1 MTPVTSSPT
10 PGLRTFSSSATAA
23 DLRSASTITFDVE
36 TNALR
41 PRDVTTIHCC
51 AIHKGNQTQLLKD
64 PKEWLEILENA
75 EVLVGHNIIQ
85 YDIPA
90 ILNVYPEFKPK
101 GKLIDTLILCR
112 MLYPNILDT
121 DFKKKWDGMP
131 IQLYGRH
138 SLEAY
143 GFRLG
148 YSKRHADLADFSE
161 LTEELA
167 ERCVCDVELN
177 VKLWH
182 RLQPKAESIP
192 CAVDLEMRFASLVA
206 LQERSGFAFNVQGA
220 LELECE
226 INQQLNTLSERLR
239 QRFPFVDGGLF
250 TPKRD
255 NGPRGYVAG
264 AAMCR
269 LVDLNPNSRDHI
281 AWVLQNHLDWKPE
294 EFTKEGKPKVDE
306 TVLSKIPG
314 AEDFVSHLT
323 LQKRLGQLST
333 GNNAWLKLVERDN
346 RIHGSV
352 ITVGCATA
360 RCSHVNPNMAQVP
373 AVRSVLGPECRALFG
388 PGRLGGGGSTKQ
400 VGVDLSGI
408 EARCLAHYLWPFDG
422 GLFADEVLNGD
433 IHTANQKAA
442 GLSSRDQAK
451 TFFYALM
458 YGAGAEK
465 LGLITGQD
473 GGKLK
478 RKYFRNMP
486 ALAKLTKA
494 VTDKAESEGFVKA
507 LDGRQIQIRSA
518 HSSLNFLL
526 QSAGAIISKLWYITC
541 YDELTKAGLVYGADW
556 SFLAHVHD
564 EIQFAALEQ
573 HSERVGE
580 LAVRSAAL
588 AGTALGFRIEVG
600 AEFKVGDTWAECH

>member
-1 MTPVTSSPT
+1 MV
-10 PGLRTFSSSATAA
+10 
-23 DLRSASTITFDVE
+23 TFDVE
-36 TNALR
+36 TNALKI
-41 PRDVTTIHCC
+41 RDVTKIHCC
-51 AIHKGNQTQLLKD
+51 AVSDGTNTVLYKD
-64 PKEWLEILENA
+64 SKEWLQVLEDA
-75 EVLVGHNIIQ
+75 DVLIGHNIIQ

-90 ILNVYPEFKPK
+90 IQQLYPTFKPK
-101 GKLIDTLILCR
+101 GKVVDTLILCR
-112 MLYPNILDT
+112 MLYPDILDR
-121 DFKKKWDGMP
+121 DFKKKWEGMP

-148 YSKRHADLADFSE
+148 YTKRHAGLEDFSV
-161 LTEELA
+161 LTDELA
-167 ERCVCDVELN
+167 ERCICDVELN
-177 VKLWH
+177 RKLWA
-182 RLQPKAESIP
+182 RLQPKADDIP
-192 CAVDLEMRFASLVA
+192 CAVDLEMRFAQLIA
-206 LQERSGFAFNVQGA
+206 LQERSGFGFNVQGA
-220 LELECE
+220 LELEAE
-226 INQQLNTLSERLR
+226 INQQLNTLGERLR

-255 NGPRGYVAG
+255 NKTRGYVGG

-269 LVDLNPNSRDHI
+269 LTDLNPNSRDHV
-281 AWVLQNHLDWKPE
+281 AWVLQTLLEWKPE

-314 AEDFVSHLT
+314 AEDFVSHFT

-333 GNNAWLKLVERDN
+333 GNNAWLKLVESDN

-373 AVRSVLGPECRALFG
+373 AVRSALGPECRALFG
-388 PGRLGGGGSTKQ
+388 PGLLGGGRSTKQ

-408 EARCLAHYLWPFDG
+408 EARCLAHYLWPFDNG
-422 GLFADEVLNGD
+422 KFADEVLNGD

-442 GLSSRDQAK
+442 GLATRDQAK

-473 GGKLK
+473 GAKLK

-486 ALAKLTKA
+486 ALASLSKRVVA
-494 VTDKAESEGFVKA
+494 KAEDEGFVKG
-507 LDGRQIQIRSA
+507 LDGRRIMIRSS
-518 HSSLNFLL
+518 HSALNFLL
-526 QSAGAIISKLWYITC
+526 QSAGAIISKLWYNTC
-541 YDELTKAGLVYGADW
+541 YDELTAAGFTYGVDW

-564 EIQFAALEQ
+564 EVQFAVAG
-573 HSERVGE
+573 ERAEELGLIAVGSS
-580 LAVRSAAL
+580 RL
-588 AGTALGFRIEVG
+588 AGDALGLRIAIDSEY
-600 AEFKVGDTWAECH
+600 KIGDNWAECH

>member
-1 MTPVTSSPT
+1 MV
-10 PGLRTFSSSATAA
+10 
-23 DLRSASTITFDVE
+23 TFDVE
-36 TNALR
+36 TNALKI
-41 PRDVTTIHCC
+41 RDVTKIHCC
-51 AIHKGNQTQLLKD
+51 AVSDGTNTVLYKD
-64 PKEWLEILENA
+64 SKEWLQVLEDA
-75 EVLVGHNIIQ
+75 DVLIGHNIIQ

-90 ILNVYPEFKPK
+90 IQQLYPTFKPK
-101 GKLIDTLILCR
+101 GKVVDTLILCR
-112 MLYPNILDT
+112 MLYPDILDR
-121 DFKKKWDGMP
+121 DFKKKWEGMP

-148 YSKRHADLADFSE
+148 YTKRHAGLEDFSV
-161 LTEELA
+161 LTDELA
-167 ERCVCDVELN
+167 ERCICDVELN
-177 VKLWH
+177 RKLWA
-182 RLQPKAESIP
+182 RLQPKADDIP
-192 CAVDLEMRFASLVA
+192 CAVDLEMRFAQLIA
-206 LQERSGFAFNVQGA
+206 LQERSGFGFNVQGA
-220 LELECE
+220 LELEAE
-226 INQQLNTLSERLR
+226 INQQLNTLGERLR

-255 NGPRGYVAG
+255 NATRGYIAG
-264 AAMCR
+264 AEMCR

-281 AWVLQNHLDWKPE
+281 AWVLQNQLEWKPTD
-294 EFTKEGKPKVDE
+294 FTETGKPKVDE

-388 PGRLGGGGSTKQ
+388 PGNLGGDKCTKQ

-408 EARCLAHYLWPFDG
+408 EARCLAHYLWPFDDG
-422 GLFADEVLNGD
+422 KFADEVLNGD

-442 GLSSRDQAK
+442 GLATRDQAK

-473 GGKLK
+473 GAKLK

-486 ALAKLTKA
+486 ALAELTKR
-494 VTDKAESEGFVKA
+494 VTEKAESEGFIKA
-507 LDGRQIQIRSA
+507 LDGRQIKIRSS
-518 HSSLNFLL
+518 HSALNFLL
-526 QSAGAIISKLWYITC
+526 QSAGAIISKLWYNIC
-541 YDELTKAGLVYGADW
+541 YDQLVEAGFTYDKDFAFLV
-556 SFLAHVHD
+556 HCQD
-564 EIQFAALEQ
+564 EIQFSVAAER
-573 HSERVGE
+573 SEE
-580 LAVRSAAL
+580 LGIIAVRSAAL
-588 AGTALGFRIEVG
+588 AGNELGVRIEIG
-600 AEFKVGDTWAECH
+600 AEYKVGSNWAECH

>member
-10 PGLRTFSSSATAA
+10 PSSKTSSSTATADA
-23 DLRSASTITFDVE
+23 LRSASTVTFDVE

-51 AIHKGNQTQLLKD
+51 AIHKGSQTQLLED

-90 ILNVYPEFKPK
+90 IQQVYPKFKPK
-101 GKLIDTLILCR
+101 GKVIDTLILCR
-112 MLYPNILDT
+112 MLYPNILDI

-148 YSKRHADLADFSE
+148 YNKRHAGLSDFSK
-161 LTEELA
+161 LTKELA

-177 VKLWH
+177 VKLWL
-182 RLQPKAESIP
+182 RLQPKADSIP
-192 CAVDLEMRFASLVA
+192 CAVDLEMRFAQLIA

-226 INQQLNTLSERLR
+226 INGQLNTLSERLR
-239 QRFPFVDGGLF
+239 QRFPFVDGGIF

-255 NGPRGYVAG
+255 NGPRGYVAD
-264 AAMCR
+264 ASMCR

-281 AWVLQNHLDWKPE
+281 AWVLQNHLEWKPE
-294 EFTKEGKPKVDE
+294 EFTDTGKPKVDE

-314 AEDFVSHLT
+314 AEDFVEILT

-360 RCSHVNPNMAQVP
+360 RCAHVSPNMAQVP
-373 AVRSVLGPECRALFG
+373 AVRSALGPECRALFG

-408 EARCLAHYLWPFDG
+408 EARCLAHYLWPFDDG
-422 GLFADEVLNGD
+422 KFADEVLNGD
-433 IHTANQKAA
+433 IHSANQKAA

-473 GGKLK
+473 GKKLK

-486 ALAKLTKA
+486 ALALLTER
-494 VTDKAESEGFVKA
+494 VVEKAESEGFVKG
-507 LDGRQIQIRSA
+507 LDGRQIQIRSS

-541 YDELTKAGLVYGADW
+541 FDELTKAGLVYGTDW

-580 LAVRSAAL
+580 LAVRAAAL
-588 AGTALGFRIEVG
+588 AGEALGFRIAIG
-600 AEFKVGDTWAECH
+600 AEYKVGNSWAECH

>member
-1 MTPVTSSPT
+1 MV
-10 PGLRTFSSSATAA
+10 
-23 DLRSASTITFDVE
+23 TFDVE
-36 TNALR
+36 TNALKI
-41 PRDVTTIHCC
+41 RDVTKVHCC
-51 AIHKGNQTQLLKD
+51 AVFDGTNTTLYKNA
-64 PKEWLEILENA
+64 KEWISILENA
-75 EVLVGHNIIQ
+75 DVLIGHNIIQ

-90 ILNVYPEFKPK
+90 IQQVYPSFKPK
-101 GKLIDTLILCR
+101 GKVVDTLILCR
-112 MLYPNILDT
+112 MLYPDILDR
-121 DFKKKWDGMP
+121 DFQKKWEGMP

-148 YSKRHADLADFSE
+148 YSKRHAGLEDFSV
-161 LTEELA
+161 LTDELA

-177 VKLWH
+177 LKLWR
-182 RLQPKAESIP
+182 RLQPKADDIP
-192 CAVDLEMRFASLVA
+192 CAVDLEMRFAQLIA
-206 LQERSGFAFNVQGA
+206 LQERSGFGFNVQGA
-220 LELECE
+220 LELEAQ
-226 INQQLNTLSERLR
+226 INEQLNTLGERLR

-255 NGPRGYVAG
+255 NSSRGYVGG

-269 LVDLNPNSRDHI
+269 LTDLNPNSRDHV
-281 AWVLQNHLDWKPE
+281 AWVLQTLLEWKPE
-294 EFTKEGKPKVDE
+294 EFTKEGKPKLDE
-306 TVLSKIPG
+306 TILSKIPG
-314 AEDFVSHLT
+314 AEDFVSHFT

-333 GNNAWLKLVERDN
+333 GNNAWLKLVESDN

-388 PGRLGGGGSTKQ
+388 PGRLGGGRSTKQ

-408 EARCLAHYLWPFDG
+408 EARCLAHYLWPFDEG
-422 GLFADEVLNGD
+422 KFANEVLNGD

-442 GLSSRDQAK
+442 GLATRDQAK

-473 GGKLK
+473 GAKLK

-486 ALAKLTKA
+486 ALASLSKRVIA
-494 VTDKAESEGFVKA
+494 KAEDEGFVKG
-507 LDGRQIQIRSA
+507 LDGRQIRIRSS
-518 HSSLNFLL
+518 HSALNFLL

-541 YDELTKAGLVYGADW
+541 FEELSKAGFEYGVDW

-564 EIQFAALEQ
+564 EVQFAVAA
-573 HSERVGE
+573 ERAEE
-580 LAVRSAAL
+580 LGLIAVRSSRL
-588 AGTALGFRIEVG
+588 AGDALGLRIG
-600 AEFKVGDTWAECH
+600 IDSEFKIGDTWAECH

>member
-1 MTPVTSSPT
+1 
-10 PGLRTFSSSATAA
+10 
-23 DLRSASTITFDVE
+23 
-36 TNALR
+36 
-41 PRDVTTIHCC
+41 
-51 AIHKGNQTQLLKD
+51 
-64 PKEWLEILENA
+64 
-75 EVLVGHNIIQ
+75 
-85 YDIPA
+85 
-90 ILNVYPEFKPK
+90 
-101 GKLIDTLILCR
+101 

-121 DFKKKWDGMP
+121 DFKKKWEGMP

-148 YSKRHADLADFSE
+148 YNKRHADLADFTK
-161 LTEELA
+161 LTKELA

-177 VKLWH
+177 VKLWS
-182 RLQPKAESIP
+182 RLQPKADSIP
-192 CAVDLEMRFASLVA
+192 CAVDLEMRFASLIS

-220 LELECE
+220 LELEAE
-226 INQQLNTLSERLR
+226 INGQLNILSERLR

-281 AWVLQNHLDWKPE
+281 AWLLQNHLGWKPE

-333 GNNAWLKLVERDN
+333 GANAWLKLVERDN

-422 GLFADEVLNGD
+422 GAFADEVLNGD
-433 IHTANQKAA
+433 IHTANQNAA

-473 GGKLK
+473 GKKLK

-486 ALAKLTKA
+486 ALAKLTEA
-494 VTDKAESEGFVKA
+494 VTNKAESEGFIKA

-541 YDELTKAGLVYGADW
+541 FDELSKAGFTYGVDW

-564 EIQFAALEQ
+564 EIQFAVTANRAE
-573 HSERVGE
+573 E
-580 LAVRSAAL
+580 LGAIAVRASCL
-588 AGTALGFRIEVG
+588 AGNALGLRVAIDS
-600 AEFKVGDTWAECH
+600 EFKIGTSWAECH

>member
-1 MTPVTSSPT
+1 MV
-10 PGLRTFSSSATAA
+10 
-23 DLRSASTITFDVE
+23 TFDVE
-36 TNALR
+36 TNALKI
-41 PRDVTTIHCC
+41 RDVTKIHCC
-51 AIHKGNQTQLLKD
+51 AVSDGKNTVLYKD
-64 PKEWLEILENA
+64 PKEWLQVLEDA
-75 EVLVGHNIIQ
+75 DVLIGHNIIQ

-90 ILNVYPEFKPK
+90 IQQLYPTFKPK
-101 GKLIDTLILCR
+101 GKVVDTLILCR
-112 MLYPNILDT
+112 MLYPDILDR
-121 DFKKKWDGMP
+121 DFQKKWEGMP

-148 YSKRHADLADFSE
+148 YTKRHAGLTDFSV
-161 LTEELA
+161 LTDELA

-177 VKLWH
+177 RKLWA
-182 RLQPKAESIP
+182 RLQPKADDIP
-192 CAVDLEMRFASLVA
+192 CAVDLEMRFAQLIA
-206 LQERSGFAFNVQGA
+206 LQERSGFGFNVQGA
-220 LELECE
+220 LELEAE
-226 INQQLNTLSERLR
+226 INQQLNTLGERLR

-255 NGPRGYVAG
+255 NKTRGYVAG

-269 LVDLNPNSRDHI
+269 LVDLNPNSRDHV
-281 AWVLQNHLDWKPE
+281 AWVLQTLLEWKPE

-314 AEDFVSHLT
+314 AEDFVSHFT

-333 GNNAWLKLVERDN
+333 GNNAWLKLVESDN

-388 PGRLGGGGSTKQ
+388 PGRLGGGRSTKQ

-408 EARCLAHYLWPFDG
+408 EARCLAHYLWPFDDG
-422 GLFADEVLNGD
+422 KFADEVLNGD

-442 GLSSRDQAK
+442 GLATRDQAK

-473 GGKLK
+473 GAKLK

-486 ALAKLTKA
+486 ALASLSKRVVA
-494 VTDKAESEGFVKA
+494 KAEDEGFVKA
-507 LDGRQIQIRSA
+507 LDGRQIRIRSS
-518 HSSLNFLL
+518 HSALNFLL

-541 YDELTKAGLVYGADW
+541 FDELSKAGFEYGVDW
-556 SFLAHVHD
+556 IFLAHIHD
-564 EIQFAALEQ
+564 EVQFAVAA
-573 HSERVGE
+573 ERAEE
-580 LAVRSAAL
+580 LGAIAVRASGLAGAAL
-588 AGTALGFRIEVG
+588 GLRVAIDS
-600 AEFKVGDTWAECH
+600 EFKIGTNWEECH

>member
-1 MTPVTSSPT
+1 
-10 PGLRTFSSSATAA
+10 
-23 DLRSASTITFDVE
+23 VE
-36 TNALR
+36 TNALKT
-41 PRDVTTIHCC
+41 RDVTKIHCC
-51 AIHKGNQTQLLKD
+51 VVNDGSGSVLYKD
-64 PKEWLEILENA
+64 PKEWLPILEQA
-75 EVLVGHNIIQ
+75 DELVGHNIIQ

-90 ILNVYPEFKPK
+90 IQTVYPEFKPR
-101 GKLIDTLILCR
+101 GKQIDTLILCR

-121 DFKKKWDGMP
+121 DLKKKWEGMP
-131 IQLYGRH
+131 MQLYGRH

-148 YSKRHADLADFSE
+148 HNKRHADLVDFSV

-177 VKLWH
+177 LKLWR
-182 RLQPKAESIP
+182 RLQPKADSIP
-192 CAVDLEMRFASLVA
+192 CAVDLEMRFAQLIA
-206 LQERSGFAFNVQGA
+206 LQERSGFGFNVQGA
-220 LELECE
+220 LELEAE

-255 NGPRGYVAG
+255 NAPRGYVAG

-269 LVDLNPNSRDHI
+269 LTDLNPNSREHI
-281 AWVLQNHLDWKPE
+281 AWVLQNSLEWKPD
-294 EFTKEGKPKVDE
+294 EFTDTGKPKVDE

-373 AVRSVLGPECRALFG
+373 AVRSALGPECRALFG
-388 PGRLGGGGSTKQ
+388 PGSLGRGRSTKQ

-408 EARCLAHYLWPFDG
+408 EARCLAHYLWPFDDG
-422 GLFADEVLNGD
+422 KFADEVLNGD

-442 GLSSRDQAK
+442 GLATRDQAK

-458 YGAGAEK
+458 YGAGPEK

-473 GGKLK
+473 GAALK

-486 ALAKLTKA
+486 ALASLTKRVIA
-494 VTDKAESEGFVKA
+494 KAEDEGFVKA
-507 LDGRQIQIRSA
+507 LDGRQIKIRSS
-518 HSSLNFLL
+518 HSALNFLL
-526 QSAGAIISKLWYITC
+526 QSAGAIISKLWYNVC
-541 YDELTKAGLVYGADW
+541 YDQLVEAGFTYGKDFAFLV
-556 SFLAHVHD
+556 HCQD
-564 EIQFAALEQ
+564 EIQFAVAE
-573 HSERVGE
+573 ERAEE
-580 LAVRSAAL
+580 LGLIAVRSAAL
-588 AGTALGFRIEVG
+588 AGDELGLRIEIG
-600 AEFKVGDTWAECH
+600 AEYKVGDNWAECH

>member
-1 MTPVTSSPT
+1 M
-10 PGLRTFSSSATAA
+10 
-23 DLRSASTITFDVE
+23 E
-36 TNALR
+36 TDALKT
-41 PRDVTTIHCC
+41 RDVTKIHCC
-51 AIHKGNQTQLLKD
+51 VVNDGSGSVLYKD
-64 PKEWLEILENA
+64 PKEWLPILEQA
-75 EVLVGHNIIQ
+75 DELVGHNIIQ

-90 ILNVYPEFKPK
+90 IQTVYPEFKPR
-101 GKLIDTLILCR
+101 GKQIDTLILCR

-121 DFKKKWDGMP
+121 DLKKKWEGMP
-131 IQLYGRH
+131 MQLYGRH

-148 YSKRHADLADFSE
+148 HNKRHADLVDFSV

-167 ERCVCDVELN
+167 ERCICDVELN
-177 VKLWH
+177 LKLWR
-182 RLQPKAESIP
+182 RLQPKADSIP
-192 CAVDLEMRFASLVA
+192 CAVDLEMRFAQLIA
-206 LQERSGFAFNVQGA
+206 LQERSGFGFNVQGA
-220 LELECE
+220 LELEAE
-226 INQQLNTLSERLR
+226 INQQLNTLGERLR

-255 NGPRGYVAG
+255 NKTRGYVGG

-269 LVDLNPNSRDHI
+269 LTDLNPNSRDHV
-281 AWVLQNHLDWKPE
+281 AWVLQTLLEWKPE

-314 AEDFVSHLT
+314 AEDFVSHFT

-333 GNNAWLKLVERDN
+333 GNNAWLKLVESDN

-373 AVRSVLGPECRALFG
+373 AVRSALGPECRALFG
-388 PGRLGGGGSTKQ
+388 PGLLGGGRSTKQ

-408 EARCLAHYLWPFDG
+408 EARCLAHYLWPFDDG
-422 GLFADEVLNGD
+422 KFADEVLNGD

-442 GLSSRDQAK
+442 GLATRDQAK

-473 GGKLK
+473 GAKLK

-486 ALAKLTKA
+486 ALASLSKRVVA
-494 VTDKAESEGFVKA
+494 KAEDEGFVKA
-507 LDGRQIQIRSA
+507 LDGRRIMIRSS
-518 HSSLNFLL
+518 HSALNFLL
-526 QSAGAIISKLWYITC
+526 QSAGAIISKLWYNTC
-541 YDELTKAGLVYGADW
+541 YDELTAAGFTYGVDW

-564 EIQFAALEQ
+564 EVQFAVAG
-573 HSERVGE
+573 ERAEELGLIAVGSS
-580 LAVRSAAL
+580 RL
-588 AGTALGFRIEVG
+588 AGDALGLRIAIDSEY
-600 AEFKVGDTWAECH
+600 KIGDNWAECH

>member
-1 MTPVTSSPT
+1 MV
-10 PGLRTFSSSATAA
+10 
-23 DLRSASTITFDVE
+23 TFDVE
-36 TNALR
+36 TNALKI
-41 PRDVTTIHCC
+41 RDVTKIHCC
-51 AIHKGNQTQLLKD
+51 AVSDGTNTVLYKD
-64 PKEWLEILENA
+64 SKEWLQVLEDA
-75 EVLVGHNIIQ
+75 DVLIGHNIIQ

-90 ILNVYPEFKPK
+90 IQQLYPTFKPK
-101 GKLIDTLILCR
+101 GKVVDTLILCR
-112 MLYPNILDT
+112 MLYPDILDR
-121 DFKKKWDGMP
+121 DFKKKWEGMP

-148 YSKRHADLADFSE
+148 YTKRHAGLEDFSV
-161 LTEELA
+161 LTDELA
-167 ERCVCDVELN
+167 ERCICDVELN
-177 VKLWH
+177 RKLWA
-182 RLQPKAESIP
+182 RLQPKADDIP
-192 CAVDLEMRFASLVA
+192 CAVDLEMRFAQLIA
-206 LQERSGFAFNVQGA
+206 LQERSGFGFNVQGA
-220 LELECE
+220 LELEAE
-226 INQQLNTLSERLR
+226 INQQLNTLGERLR

-255 NGPRGYVAG
+255 NKTRGYVGG

-269 LVDLNPNSRDHI
+269 LTDLNPNSRDHV
-281 AWVLQNHLDWKPE
+281 AWVLQTLLEWKPE

-314 AEDFVSHLT
+314 AEDFVSHFT

-333 GNNAWLKLVERDN
+333 GNNAWLKLVESDN

-388 PGRLGGGGSTKQ
+388 PGLLGGGRSTKQ

-408 EARCLAHYLWPFDG
+408 EARCLAHYLWPFDNG
-422 GLFADEVLNGD
+422 KFADEVLNGD

-442 GLSSRDQAK
+442 GLATRDQAK

-473 GGKLK
+473 GAKLK

-486 ALAKLTKA
+486 ALASLSKRVVA
-494 VTDKAESEGFVKA
+494 KAEDEGFVKG
-507 LDGRQIQIRSA
+507 LDGRRIMIRSS
-518 HSSLNFLL
+518 HSALNFLL
-526 QSAGAIISKLWYITC
+526 QSAGAIISKLWYNTC
-541 YDELTKAGLVYGADW
+541 YDELTAAGFTYGVDW

-564 EIQFAALEQ
+564 EVQFAVAG
-573 HSERVGE
+573 ERAEELGLIAVGSS
-580 LAVRSAAL
+580 RL
-588 AGTALGFRIEVG
+588 AGDALGLRIAIDSEY
-600 AEFKVGDTWAECH
+600 KIGDNWAECH

>member
-1 MTPVTSSPT
+1 
-10 PGLRTFSSSATAA
+10 L
-23 DLRSASTITFDVE
+23 STDDGV
-36 TNALR
+36 
-41 PRDVTTIHCC
+41 V
-51 AIHKGNQTQLLKD
+51 LLKD
-64 PKEWLEILENA
+64 SKKWLEILENA
-75 EVLVGHNIIQ
+75 DVLIGHNIIQ

-90 ILNVYPEFKPK
+90 IQRVYPKFKPK
-101 GKLIDTLILCR
+101 GKQIDTLILCR
-112 MLYPNILDT
+112 MLYPNIFDT
-121 DFKKKWDGMP
+121 DLKRKWEGMP

-148 YSKRHADLADFSE
+148 HNKRHADLSDFSE

-182 RLQPKAESIP
+182 RLQPKADSIP
-192 CAVDLEMRFASLVA
+192 CAVDLEMRFAQLIS
-206 LQERSGFAFNVQGA
+206 LQERSGFGFNVQGA
-220 LELECE
+220 LELEAD

-255 NGPRGYVAG
+255 NATRGYIAG
-264 AAMCR
+264 AEMCR

-281 AWVLQNHLDWKPE
+281 AWVLQNQLEWKPTD
-294 EFTKEGKPKVDE
+294 FTETGKPKVDE

-388 PGRLGGGGSTKQ
+388 PGFLGGGRSTKQ

-408 EARCLAHYLWPFDG
+408 EARCLAHYLWPFDDG
-422 GLFADEVLNGD
+422 QFANEVLNGD

-442 GLSSRDQAK
+442 GLATRDQAK

-473 GGKLK
+473 GEKLK
-478 RKYFRNMP
+478 KKYFRNMP
-486 ALAKLTKA
+486 ALAALTKRVVA
-494 VTDKAESEGFVKA
+494 KAEDEGFIKA
-507 LDGRQIQIRSA
+507 LDGRQIQIRSS
-518 HSSLNFLL
+518 HSALNFLL
-526 QSAGAIISKLWYITC
+526 QSAGAIISKLWYNTC
-541 YDELTKAGLVYGADW
+541 YDQITAEGFTYGKDW

-564 EIQFAALEQ
+564 EIQFAVKEEHAGQL
-573 HSERVGE
+573 G
-580 LAVRSAAL
+580 LIAVRASRL
-588 AGTALGFRIEVG
+588 AGDVLGLRI
-600 AEFKVGDTWAECH
+600 AIDSEFKIGTNWAECH

>member
-1 MTPVTSSPT
+1 V
-10 PGLRTFSSSATAA
+10 
-23 DLRSASTITFDVE
+23 FDVE

-41 PRDVTTIHCC
+41 SRNVTKIHCC
-51 AIHKGNQTQLLKD
+51 ALSTDDGVVLLRD
-64 PKEWLEILENA
+64 SKEWLEILENA
-75 EVLVGHNIIQ
+75 DVLVGHNIIQ

-90 ILNVYPEFKPK
+90 IQRVYPKFKPK
-101 GKLIDTLILCR
+101 GKLVDTLILCR
-112 MLYPNILDT
+112 MLYPNIFDT
-121 DFKKKWDGMP
+121 DLKRKWEGMP

-148 YSKRHADLADFSE
+148 HNKRHADLSDFSE

-167 ERCVCDVELN
+167 DRCVCDVELN

-182 RLQPKAESIP
+182 RLQPKADSIP
-192 CAVDLEMRFASLVA
+192 CAVDLEMRFAYLIS
-206 LQERSGFAFNVQGA
+206 LQERSGFGFNVQGA
-220 LELECE
+220 LELEAD

-255 NGPRGYVAG
+255 NATRGYIAG
-264 AAMCR
+264 AEMCR

-281 AWVLQNHLDWKPE
+281 AWVLQNQLEWKPTD
-294 EFTKEGKPKVDE
+294 FTETGKPKVDE

-388 PGRLGGGGSTKQ
+388 PGFLGGGRSTKQ

-408 EARCLAHYLWPFDG
+408 EARCLAHYLWPFDDG
-422 GLFADEVLNGD
+422 QFANEVLNGD

-442 GLSSRDQAK
+442 GLATRDQAK

-473 GGKLK
+473 GEKLK
-478 RKYFRNMP
+478 KKYFRNMP
-486 ALAKLTKA
+486 ALAALTKRVVA
-494 VTDKAESEGFVKA
+494 KAEDEGFIKA
-507 LDGRQIQIRSA
+507 LDGRQIKIRSS
-518 HSSLNFLL
+518 HSALNFLL
-526 QSAGAIISKLWYITC
+526 QSAGAIISKLWYNIC
-541 YDELTKAGLVYGADW
+541 YDQLVEAGFIYGKDFAFLV
-556 SFLAHVHD
+556 HCQD
-564 EIQFAALEQ
+564 EIQFSVTA
-573 HSERVGE
+573 ERAEE
-580 LAVRSAAL
+580 LGLIAVRSAAL
-588 AGTALGFRIEVG
+588 AGDALGLRIEIG
-600 AEFKVGDTWAECH
+600 AEYKIGNNWAECH

>member
-1 MTPVTSSPT
+1 MV
-10 PGLRTFSSSATAA
+10 
-23 DLRSASTITFDVE
+23 TFDVE
-36 TNALR
+36 TNALKI
-41 PRDVTTIHCC
+41 RDVTKIHCC
-51 AIHKGNQTQLLKD
+51 AVSDGTNTVLYKD
-64 PKEWLEILENA
+64 SKEWLQVLEDA
-75 EVLVGHNIIQ
+75 DVLIGHNIIQ

-90 ILNVYPEFKPK
+90 IQQLYPTFKPK
-101 GKLIDTLILCR
+101 GKVVDTLILCR
-112 MLYPNILDT
+112 MLYPDILDR
-121 DFKKKWDGMP
+121 DFKKKWEGMP

-148 YSKRHADLADFSE
+148 YTKRHAGLEDFSV
-161 LTEELA
+161 LTDELA
-167 ERCVCDVELN
+167 ERCICDVELN
-177 VKLWH
+177 RKLWA
-182 RLQPKAESIP
+182 RLQPKADDIP
-192 CAVDLEMRFASLVA
+192 CAVDLEMRFAQLIA
-206 LQERSGFAFNVQGA
+206 LQERSGFGFNVQGA
-220 LELECE
+220 LELEAE
-226 INQQLNTLSERLR
+226 INQQLNTLGERLR

-255 NGPRGYVAG
+255 NKTRGYVGG

-269 LVDLNPNSRDHI
+269 LTDLNPNSRDHV
-281 AWVLQNHLDWKPE
+281 AWVLQTLLEWKPE

-314 AEDFVSHLT
+314 AEDFVSHFT

-333 GNNAWLKLVERDN
+333 GNNAWLKLVESDN

-373 AVRSVLGPECRALFG
+373 AVRSALGPECRALFG
-388 PGRLGGGGSTKQ
+388 PGLLGGGRSTKQ

-408 EARCLAHYLWPFDG
+408 EARCLAHYLWPFDDG
-422 GLFADEVLNGD
+422 KFADEVLNGD

-442 GLSSRDQAK
+442 GLATRDQAK

-473 GGKLK
+473 GAKLK

-486 ALAKLTKA
+486 ALASLSKRVVA
-494 VTDKAESEGFVKA
+494 KAEDEGFVKG
-507 LDGRQIQIRSA
+507 LDGRRIMIRSS
-518 HSSLNFLL
+518 HSALNFLL
-526 QSAGAIISKLWYITC
+526 QSAGAIISKLWYNTC
-541 YDELTKAGLVYGADW
+541 YDELTAAGFTYGVDW

-564 EIQFAALEQ
+564 EVQFAVAG
-573 HSERVGE
+573 ERAEELGLIAVGSS
-580 LAVRSAAL
+580 RL
-588 AGTALGFRIEVG
+588 AGDALGLRIAIDSEY
-600 AEFKVGDTWAECH
+600 KIGDNWAECH

>member
-1 MTPVTSSPT
+1 M
-10 PGLRTFSSSATAA
+10 
-23 DLRSASTITFDVE
+23 E
-36 TNALR
+36 TNALKS
-41 PRDVTTIHCC
+41 RDVTKIHCC
-51 AIHKGNQTQLLKD
+51 ALSTDDGVVLLKD
-64 PKEWLEILENA
+64 SKKWLEILENA
-75 EVLVGHNIIQ
+75 DVLIGHNIIQ

-90 ILNVYPEFKPK
+90 IQRVYPKFKPK
-101 GKLIDTLILCR
+101 GKQIDTLILCR
-112 MLYPNILDT
+112 MLYPNIFDT
-121 DFKKKWDGMP
+121 DLKRKWEGMP

-148 YSKRHADLADFSE
+148 HNKRHADLSDFSE

-182 RLQPKAESIP
+182 RLQPKADSIP
-192 CAVDLEMRFASLVA
+192 CAVDLEMRFAQLIS
-206 LQERSGFAFNVQGA
+206 LQERSGFGFNVQGA
-220 LELECE
+220 LELEAD

-255 NGPRGYVAG
+255 NATRGYIAG
-264 AAMCR
+264 AEMCR

-281 AWVLQNHLDWKPE
+281 AWVLQNQLEWKPTD
-294 EFTKEGKPKVDE
+294 FTETGKPKVDE

-388 PGRLGGGGSTKQ
+388 PGFLGGGRSTKQ

-408 EARCLAHYLWPFDG
+408 EARCLAHYLWPFDDG
-422 GLFADEVLNGD
+422 QFANEVLNGD

-442 GLSSRDQAK
+442 GLATRDQAK

-473 GGKLK
+473 GEKLK
-478 RKYFRNMP
+478 KKYFRNMP
-486 ALAKLTKA
+486 ALAALTKRVVA
-494 VTDKAESEGFVKA
+494 KAEDEGFIKA
-507 LDGRQIQIRSA
+507 LDGRQIQIRSS
-518 HSSLNFLL
+518 HSALNFLL
-526 QSAGAIISKLWYITC
+526 QSAGAIISKLWYNTC
-541 YDELTKAGLVYGADW
+541 YDQITAEGFTYGKDW

-564 EIQFAALEQ
+564 EIQFAVKEEHAGQL
-573 HSERVGE
+573 G
-580 LAVRSAAL
+580 LIAVRASRL
-588 AGTALGFRIEVG
+588 AGDVLGLRI
-600 AEFKVGDTWAECH
+600 AIDSEFKIGTNWAECH

>member
-1 MTPVTSSPT
+1 M
-10 PGLRTFSSSATAA
+10 
-23 DLRSASTITFDVE
+23 FDVE
-36 TNALR
+36 TNALKS
-41 PRDVTTIHCC
+41 RDVTKIHCC
-51 AIHKGNQTQLLKD
+51 ALSTNDGVVLLRD
-64 PKEWLEILENA
+64 SKEWLEILENA
-75 EVLVGHNIIQ
+75 DVLIGHNIIQ

-90 ILNVYPEFKPK
+90 IQRVYPKFKPK
-101 GKLIDTLILCR
+101 GKQIDTLILCR
-112 MLYPNILDT
+112 MLYPNIFDT
-121 DFKKKWDGMP
+121 DLKRKWEGMP

-148 YSKRHADLADFSE
+148 HNKRHADLSDFSE

-182 RLQPKAESIP
+182 RLQPKADSIP
-192 CAVDLEMRFASLVA
+192 CAVDLEMRFAYLIS
-206 LQERSGFAFNVQGA
+206 LQERSGFGFNVQGA
-220 LELECE
+220 LELEAD

-255 NGPRGYVAG
+255 NATRGYIAG
-264 AAMCR
+264 AEMCR

-281 AWVLQNHLDWKPE
+281 AWVLQNQLEWKPTD
-294 EFTKEGKPKVDE
+294 FTETGKPKVDE

-388 PGRLGGGGSTKQ
+388 PGTLEGRGSTKQ

-408 EARCLAHYLWPFDG
+408 EARCLAHYLWPFDDG
-422 GLFADEVLNGD
+422 QFANEVLNGD

-442 GLSSRDQAK
+442 GLATRDQAK

-473 GGKLK
+473 GEKLK
-478 RKYFRNMP
+478 KKYFRNMP
-486 ALAKLTKA
+486 ALAALTKRVIA
-494 VTDKAESEGFVKA
+494 KAEDEGFIKA
-507 LDGRQIQIRSA
+507 LDGRQIKIRSS
-518 HSSLNFLL
+518 HSALNFLL
-526 QSAGAIISKLWYITC
+526 QSAGAIISKLWYNIC
-541 YDELTKAGLVYGADW
+541 YDQLVEAGFTYGKDFAFLV
-556 SFLAHVHD
+556 HCQD
-564 EIQFAALEQ
+564 EIQFSVAA
-573 HSERVGE
+573 ERAEE
-580 LAVRSAAL
+580 LGLIAVRSAAL
-588 AGTALGFRIEVG
+588 AGDALGLRIEIG
-600 AEFKVGDTWAECH
+600 AEYKVGNNWAECH

>member
-1 MTPVTSSPT
+1 
-10 PGLRTFSSSATAA
+10 
-23 DLRSASTITFDVE
+23 
-36 TNALR
+36 
-41 PRDVTTIHCC
+41 
-51 AIHKGNQTQLLKD
+51 
-64 PKEWLEILENA
+64 
-75 EVLVGHNIIQ
+75 
-85 YDIPA
+85 
-90 ILNVYPEFKPK
+90 
-101 GKLIDTLILCR
+101 

-121 DFKKKWDGMP
+121 DLKKKWEGMP
-131 IQLYGRH
+131 MQLYGRH

-148 YSKRHADLADFSE
+148 HNKRHADLVDFSV

-167 ERCVCDVELN
+167 ERCICDVELN
-177 VKLWH
+177 LKLWR
-182 RLQPKAESIP
+182 RLQPKAISIP
-192 CAVDLEMRFASLVA
+192 CAVDLEMRFAQLIA
-206 LQERSGFAFNVQGA
+206 LQERSGFGFNVQGA
-220 LELECE
+220 LELEAE

-255 NGPRGYVAG
+255 NAPRGYVAG

-269 LVDLNPNSRDHI
+269 LTDLNPNSREHI
-281 AWVLQNHLDWKPE
+281 AWVLQNSLEWKPD
-294 EFTKEGKPKVDE
+294 EFTDTGKPKVDE

-388 PGRLGGGGSTKQ
+388 PGSLGRGRSTKQ

-408 EARCLAHYLWPFDG
+408 EARCLAHYLWPFDDG
-422 GLFADEVLNGD
+422 KFADEVLNGD

-442 GLSSRDQAK
+442 GLATRDQAK

-458 YGAGAEK
+458 YGAGPEK

-473 GGKLK
+473 GAALK

-486 ALAKLTKA
+486 ALASLTKRVIA
-494 VTDKAESEGFVKA
+494 KAEDEKFVKA
-507 LDGRQIQIRSA
+507 LDGRQIQIRSS
-518 HSSLNFLL
+518 HSALNFLL
-526 QSAGAIISKLWYITC
+526 QSAGAIISKLWYNTC
-541 YDELTKAGLVYGADW
+541 YDEITAEGFTYGVDW

-564 EIQFAALEQ
+564 EVQFSVRAEHAEQ
-573 HSERVGE
+573 IG
-580 LAVRSAAL
+580 LIAVRSSRL
-588 AGTALGFRIEVG
+588 AGEALGLRI
-600 AEFKVGDTWAECH
+600 AIDSEFKVGDNWAECH

>member
-1 MTPVTSSPT
+1 MV
-10 PGLRTFSSSATAA
+10 
-23 DLRSASTITFDVE
+23 TFDVE
-36 TNALR
+36 TNALKI
-41 PRDVTTIHCC
+41 RDVTKIHCC
-51 AIHKGNQTQLLKD
+51 AVSDGKNTVLYKD
-64 PKEWLEILENA
+64 PKEWLQVLEDA
-75 EVLVGHNIIQ
+75 DVLIGHNIIQ

-90 ILNVYPEFKPK
+90 IQQLYPTFKPK
-101 GKLIDTLILCR
+101 GKVVDTLILCR
-112 MLYPNILDT
+112 MLYPDILDR
-121 DFKKKWDGMP
+121 DFQKKWEGMP

-148 YSKRHADLADFSE
+148 YTKRHAGLTDFSV
-161 LTEELA
+161 LTDELA

-177 VKLWH
+177 RKLWT
-182 RLQPKAESIP
+182 RLQPKADDIP
-192 CAVDLEMRFASLVA
+192 CAVDLEMRFAQLIA
-206 LQERSGFAFNVQGA
+206 LQERSGFGFNVQGA
-220 LELECE
+220 LELEAE
-226 INQQLNTLSERLR
+226 INQQLNTLGERLR

-255 NGPRGYVAG
+255 NKTRGYVAG

-269 LVDLNPNSRDHI
+269 LVDLNPNSRDHV
-281 AWVLQNHLDWKPE
+281 AWVLQTLLEWKPE

-314 AEDFVSHLT
+314 AEDFVSHFT

-333 GNNAWLKLVERDN
+333 GNNAWLKLVESDN

-388 PGRLGGGGSTKQ
+388 PGRLGGGRSTKQ

-408 EARCLAHYLWPFDG
+408 EARCLAHYLWPFDDG
-422 GLFADEVLNGD
+422 KFADEVLNGD

-442 GLSSRDQAK
+442 GLATRDQAK

-473 GGKLK
+473 GAKLK

-486 ALAKLTKA
+486 ALASLSKRVVA
-494 VTDKAESEGFVKA
+494 KAEDEGFVKA
-507 LDGRQIQIRSA
+507 LDGRRIMIRSS
-518 HSSLNFLL
+518 HSALNFLL

-541 YDELTKAGLVYGADW
+541 FDELRKAGFEYGVDW
-556 SFLAHVHD
+556 IFLAHIHD
-564 EIQFAALEQ
+564 EVQFAVAA
-573 HSERVGE
+573 ERAEE
-580 LAVRSAAL
+580 LGLIAVRSSAL
-588 AGTALGFRIEVG
+588 AGAALGLRVEIDS
-600 AEFKVGDTWAECH
+600 EFKIGTNWEECH

>member
-1 MTPVTSSPT
+1 MV
-10 PGLRTFSSSATAA
+10 
-23 DLRSASTITFDVE
+23 TFDVE
-36 TNALR
+36 TNALKI
-41 PRDVTTIHCC
+41 RDVTKIHCC
-51 AIHKGNQTQLLKD
+51 AVSDGTNTVLYKD
-64 PKEWLEILENA
+64 SKKWLQVLEDA
-75 EVLVGHNIIQ
+75 DVLICHNIIQ

-90 ILNVYPEFKPK
+90 IQQLYPTFKPK
-101 GKLIDTLILCR
+101 GKVVDTLILCR
-112 MLYPNILDT
+112 MLYPDILDR
-121 DFKKKWDGMP
+121 DFKKKWEGMP

-148 YSKRHADLADFSE
+148 YTKRHAGLEDFSV
-161 LTEELA
+161 LTDELA
-167 ERCVCDVELN
+167 ERCICDVELN
-177 VKLWH
+177 RKLWA
-182 RLQPKAESIP
+182 RLQPKADDIP
-192 CAVDLEMRFASLVA
+192 CAVDLEMRFAQLIA
-206 LQERSGFAFNVQGA
+206 LQERSGFGFNVQGA
-220 LELECE
+220 LELEAE
-226 INQQLNTLSERLR
+226 INQQLNTLGERLR
-239 QRFPFVDGGLF
+239 QRFPFVDGGFF

-255 NGPRGYVAG
+255 NKTRGYVGG

-269 LVDLNPNSRDHI
+269 LTDLNPNSRDHV
-281 AWVLQNHLDWKPE
+281 AWVLQTLLEWKPE

-314 AEDFVSHLT
+314 AEDFVSHFT

-333 GNNAWLKLVERDN
+333 GNNAWLKLVESDN

-373 AVRSVLGPECRALFG
+373 AVRSALGPECRALFG
-388 PGRLGGGGSTKQ
+388 PGLLGGGRSTKQ

-408 EARCLAHYLWPFDG
+408 EARCLAHYLWPFDNG
-422 GLFADEVLNGD
+422 KFADEVLNGD

-442 GLSSRDQAK
+442 GLATRDQAK

-473 GGKLK
+473 GAKLK

-486 ALAKLTKA
+486 ALASLSKRVVA
-494 VTDKAESEGFVKA
+494 KAEDEGFVKG
-507 LDGRQIQIRSA
+507 LDGRRIMIRSS
-518 HSSLNFLL
+518 HSALNFLL
-526 QSAGAIISKLWYITC
+526 QSAGAIISKLWYNTC
-541 YDELTKAGLVYGADW
+541 YDELTAAGFTYGVDW

-564 EIQFAALEQ
+564 EVQFAVAG
-573 HSERVGE
+573 ERAEELGLIAVGSS
-580 LAVRSAAL
+580 RL
-588 AGTALGFRIEVG
+588 AGDALGLRIAIDSEY
-600 AEFKVGDTWAECH
+600 KIGDNWAECH

>member
-1 MTPVTSSPT
+1 M
-10 PGLRTFSSSATAA
+10 
-23 DLRSASTITFDVE
+23 E
-36 TNALR
+36 TNALKS
-41 PRDVTTIHCC
+41 RDVTKIHCC
-51 AIHKGNQTQLLKD
+51 ALSTDDGVVLLRD
-64 PKEWLEILENA
+64 SKEWLEILENA
-75 EVLVGHNIIQ
+75 DVLIGHNIIQ

-90 ILNVYPEFKPK
+90 IQKVYPKFKPK
-101 GKLIDTLILCR
+101 GKLVDTLILCR
-112 MLYPNILDT
+112 MLYPNIFDT
-121 DFKKKWDGMP
+121 DLKRKWEGMP

-148 YSKRHADLADFSE
+148 HNKRHAALSDFSE

-182 RLQPKAESIP
+182 RLQPKADSIP
-192 CAVDLEMRFASLVA
+192 CAVDLEMRFAYLIS
-206 LQERSGFAFNVQGA
+206 LQERSGFGFNVQGA
-220 LELECE
+220 LELEAD

-255 NGPRGYVAG
+255 NATRGYVAG
-264 AAMCR
+264 AEMCR

-281 AWVLQNHLDWKPE
+281 AWVLQNQLEWKPTD
-294 EFTKEGKPKVDE
+294 FTETGKPKVDE

-323 LQKRLGQLST
+323 FQKRLGQLST

-388 PGRLGGGGSTKQ
+388 PGSLGEGRSTKQ

-408 EARCLAHYLWPFDG
+408 EARCLAHYLWPFDDG
-422 GLFADEVLNGD
+422 QFANEVLNGD

-442 GLSSRDQAK
+442 GLATRDQAK

-473 GGKLK
+473 GEKLK
-478 RKYFRNMP
+478 KKYFRNMP
-486 ALAKLTKA
+486 ALAALTKRVVA
-494 VTDKAESEGFVKA
+494 KAEDEGFIKA
-507 LDGRQIQIRSA
+507 LDGRQIKIRSS
-518 HSSLNFLL
+518 HSALNFLL
-526 QSAGAIISKLWYITC
+526 QSAGAIISKLWYNIC
-541 YDELTKAGLVYGADW
+541 YDQLVEAGFTYGKDFAFLV
-556 SFLAHVHD
+556 HCQD
-564 EIQFAALEQ
+564 EIQFSVAA
-573 HSERVGE
+573 ERAEE
-580 LAVRSAAL
+580 LGLIAVRSAAL
-588 AGTALGFRIEVG
+588 AGDALGLRIEIG
-600 AEFKVGDTWAECH
+600 AEFKIGTNWAECH

>member
-1 MTPVTSSPT
+1 
-10 PGLRTFSSSATAA
+10 
-23 DLRSASTITFDVE
+23 
-36 TNALR
+36 
-41 PRDVTTIHCC
+41 
-51 AIHKGNQTQLLKD
+51 
-64 PKEWLEILENA
+64 
-75 EVLVGHNIIQ
+75 
-85 YDIPA
+85 
-90 ILNVYPEFKPK
+90 
-101 GKLIDTLILCR
+101 
-112 MLYPNILDT
+112 
-121 DFKKKWDGMP
+121 
-131 IQLYGRH
+131 
-138 SLEAY
+138 
-143 GFRLG
+143 
-148 YSKRHADLADFSE
+148 
-161 LTEELA
+161 
-167 ERCVCDVELN
+167 
-177 VKLWH
+177 
-182 RLQPKAESIP
+182 
-192 CAVDLEMRFASLVA
+192 MRFAQLIS
-206 LQERSGFAFNVQGA
+206 LQERSGFGFNVQGA
-220 LELECE
+220 LELELE
-226 INQQLNTLSERLR
+226 INQQLNILNERLR

-255 NGPRGYVAG
+255 NGPRGYVAD
-264 AAMCR
+264 ATMCR

-281 AWVLQNHLDWKPE
+281 AWVLQNHLGWKPE
-294 EFTKEGKPKVDE
+294 EFTESGKPKVDE

-314 AEDFVSHLT
+314 AEDFVEILT

-360 RCSHVNPNMAQVP
+360 RCAHVSPNMAQVP

-408 EARCLAHYLWPFDG
+408 EARCLAHYLWPLDG
-422 GLFADEVLNGD
+422 SAFANEVLNGD
-433 IHTANQKAA
+433 IHTANQRAA

-473 GGKLK
+473 GRKLK

-486 ALAKLTKA
+486 ALAKLTEM
-494 VTDKAESEGFVKA
+494 VTNKAESEGFVKA
-507 LDGRQIQIRSA
+507 LDGRQIQIRSS

-541 YDELTKAGLVYGADW
+541 FDELTKAGLVYGTDW

-564 EIQFAALEQ
+564 EIQFAVLEQ
-573 HSERVGE
+573 HAERVGE

-588 AGTALGFRIEVG
+588 AGESLGFRVEVG
-600 AEFKVGDTWAECH
+600 AEYKVGDNWAECH

>member
-1 MTPVTSSPT
+1 M
-10 PGLRTFSSSATAA
+10 
-23 DLRSASTITFDVE
+23 E
-36 TNALR
+36 TNALKT
-41 PRDVTTIHCC
+41 RDVTKIHCC
-51 AIHKGNQTQLLKD
+51 VINDGSGSVLYKD
-64 PKEWLEILENA
+64 PKEWLPILEQA
-75 EVLVGHNIIQ
+75 DELVGHNIIQ

-90 ILNVYPEFKPK
+90 IQTVYPEFKPK
-101 GKLIDTLILCR
+101 GKQIDTLILCR

-121 DFKKKWDGMP
+121 DLKKKWEGMP
-131 IQLYGRH
+131 MQLYGRH

-148 YSKRHADLADFSE
+148 HNKRHADLVDFSV

-177 VKLWH
+177 LKLWR
-182 RLQPKAESIP
+182 RLQPKADSIP
-192 CAVDLEMRFASLVA
+192 CAVDLEMRFAQLIA
-206 LQERSGFAFNVQGA
+206 LQERSGFGFNVQGA
-220 LELECE
+220 LELEAE

-250 TPKRD
+250 TPKRND
-255 NGPRGYVAG
+255 SSRGYVAG
-264 AAMCR
+264 AEMCR

-281 AWVLQNHLDWKPE
+281 AWVLQNSLEWKPKD
-294 EFTKEGKPKVDE
+294 FTETGKPKVDE
-306 TVLSKIPG
+306 TVLAKIPG

-333 GNNAWLKLVERDN
+333 GNNAWLKLVESDN

-360 RCSHVNPNMAQVP
+360 RCAHVNPNMAQVP
-373 AVRSVLGPECRALFG
+373 AVRSALGPECRALFG
-388 PGRLGGGGSTKQ
+388 PGNLGGDKCTKQ

-422 GLFADEVLNGD
+422 GKFADEVLNGD

-442 GLSSRDQAK
+442 GLTTRDQAK

-465 LGLITGQD
+465 LGSITGQD
-473 GGKLK
+473 GNKLK

-486 ALAKLTKA
+486 ALAELTKR
-494 VTDKAESEGFVKA
+494 VTEKADSEGFVKA
-507 LDGRQIQIRSA
+507 LDGRQIQIRSS

-526 QSAGAIISKLWYITC
+526 QSAGAIISKLWYNTC
-541 YDELTKAGLVYGADW
+541 YEEISAEGFTYGKDW

-564 EIQFAALEQ
+564 EIQFAVRAEHAGQIGLI
-573 HSERVGE
+573 
-580 LAVRSAAL
+580 AVRSSRL
-588 AGTALGFRIEVG
+588 AGETLGLRI
-600 AEFKVGDTWAECH
+600 AIDSEFKIGSNWAECH